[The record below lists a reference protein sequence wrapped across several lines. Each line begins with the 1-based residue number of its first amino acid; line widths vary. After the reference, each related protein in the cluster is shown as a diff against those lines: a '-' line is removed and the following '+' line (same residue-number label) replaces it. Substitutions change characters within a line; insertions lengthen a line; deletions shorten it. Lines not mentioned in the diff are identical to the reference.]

1 MKVGLGQEGG
11 ASGQGEGWEA
21 GSAQTHPMGEG
32 LSGHNLGSV
41 SLRLGKC
48 WLPALGVC
56 LGPPVWV

>member
-32 LSGHNLGSV
+32 LSGHNLGSD
-41 SLRLGKC
+41 C
-48 WLPALGVC
+48 LPSS
-56 LGPPVWV
+56 W